1 MRTPMLAAFLT
12 PFALLLAAR
21 SVQAQSIHISP
32 VIGAFHPSSNLEDLR
47 GGGTANLVKDNALAL
62 GVNVEASF
70 LRASVVYATSANI
83 SEEGIDG
90 GDIGD
95 GSLLAVT
102 GDFVLRPV
110 PRIAGL
116 QPYALG
122 GVGIKH
128 DNYSFNDDGF
138 AGIDDSS
145 DFAWHIGLGADLM
158 RGNFGIVA
166 EVSDYI
172 TSTSETTLGRHDTF
186 AMVGLRLRA
195 F

>member
-1 MRTPMLAAFLT
+1 MRTPLLAAFLT
-12 PFALLLAAR
+12 PFVLLLAAG
-21 SVQAQSIHISP
+21 SVHAQSIHISP
-32 VIGAFHPSSNLEDLR
+32 VLGAFHPSSNLEDLR
-47 GGGTANLVKDNALAL
+47 EGGTANLVKDNALAL
-62 GVNVEASF
+62 GMNVEASF

-83 SEEGIDG
+83 SEDGVGG
-90 GDIGD
+90 GDIGE

-102 GDFVLRPV
+102 GDIVLRPI

-122 GVGIKH
+122 GAGIKH
-128 DNYSFNDDGF
+128 DNYSFSDGDF
-138 AGIDDSS
+138 SDVRDNS

>member
-1 MRTPMLAAFLT
+1 MRTPMLAVSLV
-12 PFALLLAAR
+12 PLALVLGAS
-21 SVQAQSIHISP
+21 SVQAQNIHISP
-32 VIGAFHPSSNLEDLR
+32 LVGAFHPSSNLEDLR
-47 GGGTANLVKDNALAL
+47 EGGFENLVKDNALAL

-70 LRASVVYATSANI
+70 LRASVVYATQSKI
-83 SEEGIDG
+83 SEEGVAG

-95 GSLLAVT
+95 GSMLAVT
-102 GDFVLRPV
+102 GDFVFRPI
-110 PRIAGL
+110 PRIAGI

-122 GVGIKH
+122 GAGIKH
-128 DNYSFNDDGF
+128 DNYSFTDDDF
-138 AGIDDSS
+138 SEIDDESN
-145 DFAWHIGLGADLM
+145 FAWHIGLGADLM
-158 RGNFGIVA
+158 RGNFGIMA

>member
-1 MRTPMLAAFLT
+1 MRTPLLAAFLT
-12 PFALLLAAR
+12 PFVLLLAAR

-47 GGGTANLVKDNALAL
+47 RGGTANLVKDNALAL
-62 GVNVEASF
+62 GANVEASF
-70 LRASVVYATSANI
+70 LRASIVYATSANI
-83 SEEGIDG
+83 SEDGVGG
-90 GDIGD
+90 GDVGD
-95 GSLLAVT
+95 GSLLALT
-102 GDFVLRPV
+102 GDIVFRPI

-122 GVGIKH
+122 GAGIKH
-128 DNYSFNDDGF
+128 DNYSFSDDDFSEIG
-138 AGIDDSS
+138 DQS

-158 RGNFGIVA
+158 RGNFGVVA

-186 AMVGLRLRA
+186 VMVGLRLRA